1 MINEQIANEIYW
13 AMEHGDL
20 RKADSILEKL
30 ATSDSMKTMKLE
42 LLSMEELTKLSH
54 ARNVMPDLL
63 REGAARELAKRENN
77 LYHRSTVAR
86 PVRALDY
93 LY

>member
-30 ATSDSMKTMKLE
+30 ATSNSMKTQKLE
-42 LLSMEELTKLSH
+42 LLSMEDLS
-54 ARNVMPDLL
+54 RLIKNEGEDRML